1 MKTLILSSTKTY
13 FIKQP
18 TGTFL
23 PRHPLTSS
31 VSSLIIEDRWV
42 KERDGRCARWRP
54 ANNAEHAIFGGAYE
68 IAWLRSNGQGSSP
81 RIRPPSLSFD
91 ERPPAQ

>member
-1 MKTLILSSTKTY
+1 MEGV
-13 FIKQP
+13 P
-18 TGTFL
+18 
-23 PRHPLTSS
+23 
-31 VSSLIIEDRWV
+31 
-42 KERDGRCARWRP
+42 RWRH